1 MKRFFASLAAVAAL
15 LAVPSVQAADFPA
28 KDIKVIVPFAPGG
41 GVDVT
46 VRMLAEVAPKYLNG
60 KNIIVENLPG
70 GGAVTGQAAGAK
82 AKPDGYTLLAYTS
95 SVVSNPIFKSTPFKH
110 TDFAPV
116 VMYCFD
122 PEILVV
128 PAASPYK
135 TLKEFLD
142 AAKEKPI
149 SMSTPGHSTSH
160 HIAALMTERKFG
172 AKFNFIHNSSAAQ
185 QITQLLGGH
194 VQSAMMAYGEVTSYL
209 KDGSL
214 RALGLMSDDNYAGAE
229 KIERF
234 SKVGFDTQWGAFRG
248 LAAPIATP
256 PAVVKELSAAF
267 EKMAADPGFVKRM
280 NDADFPLVVLGS
292 DAFAKYAAEN
302 ADILLEMKP
311 LLQAK

>member
-1 MKRFFASLAAVAAL
+1 MKKMFASVVAIAAL
-15 LAVPSVQAADFPA
+15 FTVTPVQAADFPE

-46 VRMLAEVAPKYLNG
+46 VRMLGEVAPKYLNG

-82 AKPDGYTLLAYTS
+82 ARPDGYTLLAYTS

-128 PAASPYK
+128 PASSPYK

-142 AAKEKPI
+142 AAKTKAI
-149 SMSTPGHSTSH
+149 SMSTSGHSTSH
-160 HIAALMTERKFG
+160 HIAAIMTEKQFG
-172 AKFNFIHNSSAAQ
+172 AKFNYIHNSSAAQ

-209 KDGSL
+209 ADGSL
-214 RALGLMSDDNYAGAE
+214 RALGLMSDAEYAGAE
-229 KIERF
+229 NIERF
-234 SKVGFDTQWGAFRG
+234 SKQGFATEWGAFRG
-248 LAAPIATP
+248 LSAPLKTP
-256 PAVVKELSAAF
+256 PAVVKALSDAF
-267 EKMAADPGFVKRM
+267 EKAAADPKFVQRM
-280 NDADFPLVVLGS
+280 KEAGFPLVVKGS
-292 DAFAKYAAEN
+292 DEFTKYAAEN
-302 ADILLEMKP
+302 AKILLEMKP
-311 LLQAK
+311 MLQAK

>member
-1 MKRFFASLAAVAAL
+1 MRKLFASVAVMAAL
-15 LAVPSVQAADFPA
+15 LAGAPAQAADFPE
-28 KDIKVIVPFAPGG
+28 KDVKVIVPFAPGG

-46 VRMLAEVAPKYLNG
+46 VRMLGEVAPKYLGG

-128 PAASPYK
+128 PASSPYK

-149 SMSTPGHSTSH
+149 SMSTSGHSTSH
-160 HIAALMTERKFG
+160 HIAAIMAEKKFG
-172 AKFNFIHNSSAAQ
+172 AKFNYIHNSSAAQ

-214 RALGLMSDDNYAGAE
+214 RALGLMSDDAYAGAE
-229 KIERF
+229 NIERF
-234 SKVGFDTQWGAFRG
+234 SKLGFDTQWGAFRG
-248 LAAPIATP
+248 LAAPVATP
-256 PAVVKELSAAF
+256 PAVVKALSAAF
-267 EKMAADPGFVKRM
+267 EKMAADPTFVKRM
-280 NDADFPLVVLGS
+280 EDAGFPLVVRGS
-292 DAFAKYAAEN
+292 DDFTKYAAEN
-302 ADILLEMKP
+302 AAILLEMKP